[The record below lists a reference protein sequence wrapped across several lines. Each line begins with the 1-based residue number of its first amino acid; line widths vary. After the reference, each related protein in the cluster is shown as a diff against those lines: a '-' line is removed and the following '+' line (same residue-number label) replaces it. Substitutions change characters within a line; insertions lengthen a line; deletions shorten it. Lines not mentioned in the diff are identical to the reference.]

1 MPSTQ
6 KPKACN
12 HCSGCANKKA
22 CEVKAKWNADW
33 DAYYDWWEAHNGKIP
48 HDAAPPFLLLI
59 IPSTPKVLSRDPPSP
74 SLLVGGRYNDEKQR
88 LTAENKALQSYLKEE
103 KAARQREAAELKAT
117 HGENLK
123 SVNKKWKGVVEA
135 TKNQHAAVVRRLER
149 KIIDLEQG
157 VSASSSE

>member
-1 MPSTQ
+1 MAPFVKVCLSIHLSPPRCPGSPSSSVH
-6 KPKACN
+6 A
-12 HCSGCANKKA
+12 SGQ
-22 CEVKAKWNADW
+22 
-33 DAYYDWWEAHNGKIP
+33 
-48 HDAAPPFLLLI
+48 PP
-59 IPSTPKVLSRDPPSP
+59 PPSP